1 MFSAAGYGFLEQTD
15 VFVIIFGSV
24 FSVAV
29 HHKRAQALFICTMS
43 AAFKTCNV
51 LTVLSQV
58 LPWTHTHIQPCW
70 LWEDGWWGL
79 KSSLPL
85 LKEADLILIPEFQV
99 LAFNPAVSVLE
110 KTPNSKHHPPLF
122 FVVVFAFVLGLQVTR
137 RQISSMLEKITWEF
151 PKLHSWLYLRN

>member
-58 LPWTHTHIQPCW
+58 LP
-70 LWEDGWWGL
+70 
-79 KSSLPL
+79 
-85 LKEADLILIPEFQV
+85 
-99 LAFNPAVSVLE
+99 
-110 KTPNSKHHPPLF
+110 
-122 FVVVFAFVLGLQVTR
+122 
-137 RQISSMLEKITWEF
+137 
-151 PKLHSWLYLRN
+151 